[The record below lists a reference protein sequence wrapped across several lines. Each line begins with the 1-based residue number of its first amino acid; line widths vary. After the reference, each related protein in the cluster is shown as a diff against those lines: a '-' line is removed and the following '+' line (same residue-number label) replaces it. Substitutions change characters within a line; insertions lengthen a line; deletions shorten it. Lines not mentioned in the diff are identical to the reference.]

1 MFEEIP
7 TIESILPLKIYNSFY
22 IPSNIKRDI
31 FMMERTVK
39 CPNCGNTITT
49 SGSYGEVVKVICPSC
64 STKGKVTFGY
74 PISSD
79 ESAIEVSN
87 LRKEYGDLVAVNN
100 ISFKVKKG
108 EVFAF
113 LGPNGAGKTTTV
125 EMIES
130 IRVPTTGAVKI
141 LGNDISSSFDQV
153 KERIGVLPQEFH
165 SFERLTVRETLEFF
179 QKMFKNRASI
189 NEIIANLDLK
199 DQENKLYMNL
209 SGGLKQR
216 VGVAIS
222 LVNNPEIVFLD
233 EPSTGLDPKARREV
247 WEVIADLRNKGK
259 TVFLTTHYMEEAEYL
274 ADHVAIIHKG
284 NIIAEGSV
292 EELIRKFGEGSILD
306 IKNCKTEDAVD
317 ALKQNGFNAK
327 KADNGDIEVYIEHKE
342 RVLEILS
349 ILRNE
354 AIDYDAIDIRR
365 SNLEEVFLHLTGA
378 KLSEEDE

>member
-1 MFEEIP
+1 M
-7 TIESILPLKIYNSFY
+7 
-22 IPSNIKRDI
+22 IKK
-31 FMMERTVK
+31 EVQ
-39 CPNCGNTITT
+39 CPNCKKIIYALGKD
-49 SGSYGEVVKVICPSC
+49 GQVVTVTCPSC
-64 STKGKVTFGY
+64 GLQGKITFEQSQRY
-74 PISSD
+74 SPKTPIED
-79 ESAIEVSN
+79 TAIEVYD

-130 IRVPTTGAVKI
+130 IRQPTAGAVKI
-141 LGNDISSSFDQV
+141 LGNDISTSFDQV

-179 QKMFKNRASI
+179 QKMFKSRASI
-189 NEIIANLDLK
+189 DDIIDDLDLHE
-199 DQENKLYMNL
+199 QEKKLYMNL

-216 VGVAIS
+216 VGVAIA
-222 LVNNPEIVFLD
+222 LVNDPEIVFLD

-247 WEVIADLRNKGK
+247 WDVIAGLRNRGQ

-292 EELIRKFGEGSILD
+292 EELINKYGEGSILD
-306 IKNCKTEDAVD
+306 IKNCKTKDAVD
-317 ALKQNGFNAK
+317 VLIQNGFKAK
-327 KADNGDIEVYIEHKE
+327 KTGNGDISVKIEYKDK
-342 RVLEILS
+342 VLEILS
-349 ILRNE
+349 VLRHE
-354 AIDYDAIDIRR
+354 AIDYDALDIRR

-378 KLSEEDE
+378 KLSEED